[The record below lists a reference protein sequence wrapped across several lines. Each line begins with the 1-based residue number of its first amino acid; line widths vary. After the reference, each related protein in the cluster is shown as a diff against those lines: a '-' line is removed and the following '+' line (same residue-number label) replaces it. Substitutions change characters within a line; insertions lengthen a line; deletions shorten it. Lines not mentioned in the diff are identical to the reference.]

1 MDVITTHVN
10 ADFDT
15 IASMVAARKLY
26 PGAVIVLPGSQE
38 ETVKGFLL
46 QSAFYS
52 LEVRKAREIDL
63 DKVTRVILVD
73 IRNSARIGV
82 FREVVNR
89 PGVEVHIYDHHP
101 DEEADLHGSVEVIRP
116 VGSTTT
122 ILVEILKDRG
132 IPIAPDEATVMMLG
146 IYEDTGS
153 LIFPSTTVSDYHAAA
168 HLLSCGANLG
178 AVSDI
183 LAKDLT
189 SEQISLLYDLIQGSK
204 SYTIHGV
211 EVVIAEARREEYVGD
226 LAVLVHK
233 LRDMEAVNVLFA
245 VCQMGERVVIVGRS
259 RKPEVDVGAVMREFG
274 GGGHP
279 YAASANIKDVT
290 TFQVREKIFKVLSE
304 KVIPRRTAADLMV
317 IPARSALSE
326 NTIADVHQMLTRFNI
341 NAVPVLRGGGEGEAG
356 KGEGSGIVGIITRQ
370 VVEKALFHGLGT
382 EKVSEYTNTDFDVVE
397 PGEGIDRV
405 QEIIIRKNQ
414 RLVPVVSGGRI
425 EGIITRTGLLRFL
438 HEVRDV
444 QPPDAGVDIP
454 AEGFLSRHKN
464 VTHLLKERL
473 PKRVVELLQ
482 SAGEVAEGIG
492 MTAYVVGGF
501 VRDLVMRID
510 NLDVDLVI
518 EGDGIEFAEA
528 FARENPCRVRAHHK
542 FGTAV
547 LVFPDGFKIDV
558 ATARVEYYLEPAALP
573 TVEYSSIKQDLYRR
587 DFTINTLAVRLNAT
601 SFGELIDFY
610 GAQRDIKERVIRV
623 LHSLSFVEDPSRILR
638 ASRFERRFG
647 FIIGRHTMNLIRNA
661 VRLDLIARL
670 PKPRLFGELE
680 LILKEENPSGI
691 LRRLAEFGIGP
702 SIHPKITLD
711 RKQLALLEE
720 TAEIL
725 VWFSLLF
732 LEEKVE
738 KWGVLFLSLLDPLA
752 PEEAREFAADLGVGR
767 RAREWVRIAKFDAD
781 ELIRRL
787 LTSRA
792 VSRKLI
798 HDSFSPMANEVILYM
813 MAKSKHPDIRRYIS
827 LYFTQL
833 KNVRPL
839 VTGKDLLD
847 LGYPPG
853 PEFKR
858 IFDEV
863 LERKFTGELKTKAA
877 EMSFVLSHFPKK
889 AGGNA

>member
-1 MDVITTHVN
+1 MEVITTHVN

-15 IASMVAARKLY
+15 IASMVAAHKLY
-26 PGAVIVLPGSQE
+26 PEAVLVLPGSQE
-38 ETVKGFLL
+38 ETVKGFLI
-46 QSAFYS
+46 QSAFYA

-63 DKVTRVILVD
+63 AKVTRVILVD

-89 PGVEVHIYDHHP
+89 PGVDLHIYDHHP

-116 VGSTTT
+116 AGSTTT
-122 ILVEILKDRG
+122 ILVGILKDRG
-132 IPIAPDEATVMMLG
+132 IPITADEATVMMLG

-153 LIFPSTTVSDYHAAA
+153 LIFPSTTVSDYQAAA

-211 EVVIAEARREEYVGD
+211 ELVIAEARREEYVGD

-245 VCQMGERVVIVGRS
+245 ICQMGDRVVIIGRS

-279 YAASANIKDVT
+279 YAASANIKDAT

-317 IPARSALSE
+317 TPARSALAE
-326 NTIADVHQMLTRFNI
+326 NTIADVHQLLTRFNF
-341 NAVPVLRGGGEGEAG
+341 NAVPVLREGGG
-356 KGEGSGIVGIITRQ
+356 SVLGIITRQ
-370 VVEKALFHGLGT
+370 IVEKALFHGLGE
-382 EKVSEYTNTDFDVVE
+382 EKVSEYTSTDFDTVE

-405 QEIIIRKNQ
+405 QEIILRKNQ
-414 RLVPVVSGGRI
+414 RLVPVVSGGQI
-425 EGIITRTGLLRFL
+425 AGIITRTGLLRFL

-444 QPPDAGVDIP
+444 QPPDAGEDIP
-454 AEGFLSRHKN
+454 AGGILSRTKN
-464 VTHLLKERL
+464 VANLMKELL
-473 PKRVVELLQ
+473 PKRVVELLR
-482 SAGEVAEGIG
+482 SAGIVAEGLG
-492 MTAYVVGGF
+492 MSAYVVGGF

-510 NLDVDLVI
+510 NLDVDIVI
-518 EGDGIEFAEA
+518 EGDGIGFAEA
-528 FARENPCRVRAHHK
+528 YARENPCRVRPHHK

-573 TVEYSSIKQDLYRR
+573 TVEFSSIKQDLYRR
-587 DFTINTLAVRLNAT
+587 DFTINTLAVRLNAPA
-601 SFGELIDFY
+601 FGELIDFY
-610 GAQRDIKERVIRV
+610 GAQRDIKERVLRV

-647 FIIGRHTMNLIRNA
+647 FIIGRHTLNLIRNA
-661 VRLDLIARL
+661 VRLDLIGRL

-680 LILKEENPSGI
+680 LILKEEDPTAI
-691 LRRLAEFGIGP
+691 LRRLAEFNIGP
-702 SIHPKITLD
+702 SVHAKITLD
-711 RKQLALLEE
+711 RKQMALLEV

-738 KWGVLFLSLLDPLA
+738 KWGVLFLALLDPLD
-752 PEEAREFAADLGVGR
+752 PEEARTFAADLGVGR
-767 RAREWVRIAKFDAD
+767 RAREWVHIARFEAD
-781 ELIRRL
+781 DLIYRL
-787 LTSRA
+787 LSSRA

-798 HDSFSPMANEVILYM
+798 YDCLSPMPNEVILHM
-813 MAKSKHPDIRRYIS
+813 MAKTKHIDIKRYIS

-853 PEFKR
+853 PDFKR

-863 LERKFTGELKTKAA
+863 LERKFTGELKTKAD

-889 AGGNA
+889 

>member
-1 MDVITTHVN
+1 MEVITTHIN

-38 ETVKGFLL
+38 ETVKGFLI
-46 QSAFYS
+46 QSAFYA

-63 DKVTRVILVD
+63 SKVTRVILVD

-82 FREVVNR
+82 FRDVVKR
-89 PGVEVHIYDHHP
+89 PGVDLHIYDHHP
-101 DEEADLHGSVEVIRP
+101 EEEADLHGSVEVIRQA
-116 VGSTTT
+116 GSTTT
-122 ILVEILKDRG
+122 ILVEILKERG
-132 IPIAPDEATVMMLG
+132 VPITPDEATVMMLG

-153 LIFPSTTVSDYHAAA
+153 LIFPSTTVSDYLAAA
-168 HLLSCGANLG
+168 HLLACGANLG

-189 SEQISLLYDLIQGSK
+189 SDQISLLYDLIQGSK

-245 VCQMGERVVIVGRS
+245 ICQMGDRVVIVGRS

-279 YAASANIKDVT
+279 YAASANIKEAT

-304 KVIPRRTAADLMV
+304 KVIPRRTAADLMAT
-317 IPARSALSE
+317 PARSAMADS
-326 NTIADVHQMLTRFNI
+326 TIAEVHQMLTRFNI
-341 NAVPVLRGGGEGEAG
+341 NAVPVLRGEEGGG
-356 KGEGSGIVGIITRQ
+356 KGGGVFGIITRQ

-382 EKVSEYTNTDFDVVE
+382 EKVSEYTNTDFDAVE

-405 QEIIIRKNQ
+405 QEIILKKNQ
-414 RLVPVVSGGRI
+414 RLVPVVSGGQVA
-425 EGIITRTGLLRFL
+425 GIITRTGLLRFL
-438 HEVRDV
+438 HDVRDV
-444 QPPDAGVDIP
+444 QPPDAGEDIP
-454 AEGFLSRHKN
+454 AGGFLSRTKN
-464 VTHLLKERL
+464 VANLMKERL
-473 PKRVVELLQ
+473 PSKVVDLLR
-482 SAGEVAEGIG
+482 SAGAVAEGLG
-492 MTAYVVGGF
+492 MSAYVVGGF

-510 NLDVDLVI
+510 NLDVDIVI

-528 FARENPCRVRAHHK
+528 FARENPCRVRPHHK

-547 LVFPDGFKIDV
+547 LVFPDGFKVDV

-587 DFTINTLAVRLNAT
+587 DFTINTLAVRLNAPV
-601 SFGELIDFY
+601 FGELIDFY
-610 GAQRDIKERVIRV
+610 GAQRDIKERVLRV

-647 FIIGRHTMNLIRNA
+647 FIIGRHTLNLIRNA
-661 VRLDLIARL
+661 VRLDLIGRL

-680 LILKEENPSGI
+680 LILKEEDPTAI
-691 LRRLAEFGIGP
+691 LRRLSEFNIGP
-702 SIHPKITLD
+702 SIHSKITLD
-711 RKQLALLEE
+711 RKQMALLEE

-732 LEEKVE
+732 LDEKAE
-738 KWGVLFLSLLDPLA
+738 KWGVLFLSLLDPLTPA
-752 PEEAREFAADLGVGR
+752 EGMDFAAELGIGR
-767 RAREWVRIAKFDAD
+767 RAREWVKIAKFEADA
-781 ELIRRL
+781 LISRL

-792 VSRKLI
+792 ISRKLI
-798 HDSFSPMANEVILYM
+798 YDCLSQMPNEVILYM
-813 MAKSKHPDIRRYIS
+813 MAKSKHPDIKRYIS

-833 KNVRPL
+833 KNVRPM
-839 VTGKDLLD
+839 VTGKDLVD

-853 PEFKR
+853 PVFKR

-863 LERKFTGELKTKAA
+863 LERKFAGELKTKAS

-889 AGGNA
+889 